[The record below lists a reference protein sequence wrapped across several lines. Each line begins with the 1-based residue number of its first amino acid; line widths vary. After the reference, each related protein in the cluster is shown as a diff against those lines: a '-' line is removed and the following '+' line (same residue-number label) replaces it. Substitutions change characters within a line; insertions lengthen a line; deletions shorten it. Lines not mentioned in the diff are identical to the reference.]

1 MGPFWAGT
9 LIPAVLEP
17 RRLQGYSSLKLT
29 SLGALPTEQHE
40 SEEEECLPAPERS
53 SAIEEGN
60 KDEANIGGLVKVIAG
75 EGKVYLVLP
84 SSNAEQ
90 EDSVVVKQKNKFS
103 AKSLHLHMSGC
114 NNSDDLPPV
123 ERTDVSTSSNQ
134 KLARFRYI

>member
-29 SLGALPTEQHE
+29 SLRGLPKEQHE

-60 KDEANIGGLVKVIAG
+60 KDEANIGGLVKVIPG
-75 EGKVYLVLP
+75 EGIPMVWL
-84 SSNAEQ
+84 SNNVTWVN
-90 EDSVVVKQKNKFS
+90 EDVFLCGS
-103 AKSLHLHMSGC
+103 
-114 NNSDDLPPV
+114 
-123 ERTDVSTSSNQ
+123 
-134 KLARFRYI
+134 